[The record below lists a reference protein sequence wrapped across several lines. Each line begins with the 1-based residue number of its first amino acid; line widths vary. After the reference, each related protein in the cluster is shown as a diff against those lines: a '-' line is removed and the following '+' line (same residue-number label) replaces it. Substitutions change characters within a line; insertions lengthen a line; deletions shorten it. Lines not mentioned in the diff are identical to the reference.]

1 MTGIAEATEEGI
13 SCYKCTVAPLRGAPE
28 ASSQICSQ
36 FKQNHHF
43 QVYCPKS
50 TMCMKRTIYHK
61 LVNGCE
67 FFFFELI
74 IKIFFYSPMLHIYQ
88 LSNLSRVER
97 IYFNCESLEFSAI
110 INTSVERD
118 CASQLDIFQA
128 YDYNER
134 QWRQQEEIVQGA
146 YPESCFTGE
155 DRGSPGGPPEYCF
168 CKYNLCNDSNVNR
181 QIYTLIIIPFMILI
195 LNGSVAI

>member
-1 MTGIAEATEEGI
+1 MKFNERRQLWILLMIACIAEATEEGI

-61 LVNGCE
+61 LVNG
-67 FFFFELI
+67 
-74 IKIFFYSPMLHIYQ
+74 S
-88 LSNLSRVER
+88 
-97 IYFNCESLEFSAI
+97 I